1 MGIAALTAALW
12 LGHAAALAQDTTS
25 AASTNTPASDAIG
38 PRGLEGFSL
47 NGTVTRPADA
57 PAATATP
64 APARRERTADRSE
77 ADRAPA
83 AVAART
89 TESSGSQRPAEGRRA
104 PEAPA
109 ARLAAQVPP
118 TPASSLT
125 LDLPPA
131 SGEAPASGLTA
142 APSAFSP
149 QLDSSAATLAR
160 AQNWAV
166 WPWLLLALVLGGAAA
181 FLLRRRRVRDAL
193 AGGPSVDAYVAPEPS
208 PPAPAP
214 PRPAPPAAP
223 EARPQPAPKPI
234 GVVSTS
240 LRPWVDLEFTPLA
253 VLMEDHQV
261 TFEFELNLYNSG
273 GAPAREVLV
282 EASIFNAGPNQ
293 DRDITAFFAQPAG
306 TGEATSLIPPL
317 RRMTVRPTLVAP
329 RSGIQPIEFGGRQV
343 FVPLIAFNATYPVA
357 GGEARTSAA
366 YLVGGQ
372 GKGEKLEPFPLD
384 LGARAF
390 TRLGARAMPNG
401 IRR

>member
-12 LGHAAALAQDTTS
+12 LGHSAALAQDTTS
-25 AASTNTPASDAIG
+25 AVSANTAAPDTIG

-47 NGTVTRPADA
+47 NGTVTRPADS
-57 PAATATP
+57 PAATARP
-64 APARRERTADRSE
+64 APARRERTE
-77 ADRAPA
+77 AERAPA
-83 AVAART
+83 ATAART
-89 TESSGSQRPAEGRRA
+89 AERNVSQRAAEVRRV
-104 PEAPA
+104 PEEPA
-109 ARLAAQVPP
+109 ASPVAQVSRAP

-125 LDLPPA
+125 LDLPPV
-131 SGEAPASGLTA
+131 SGETPASGLA
-142 APSAFSP
+142 SAPATFSP
-149 QLDSSAATLAR
+149 QLDSTAATLAP
-160 AQNWAV
+160 AQNWAA
-166 WPWLLLALVLGGAAA
+166 WPWLLLALVLGVAAA
-181 FLLRRRRVRDAL
+181 FLWRRRRAQEAL
-193 AGGPSVDAYVAPEPS
+193 AGGPSIDAYVAPEPA

-214 PRPAPPAAP
+214 PHPAPPATR
-223 EARPQPAPKPI
+223 EARPLAAPKPV
-234 GVVSTS
+234 GVVSTN
-240 LRPWVDLEFTPLA
+240 LRPWVDLEFTPLT

-293 DRDITAFFAQPAG
+293 DRDIAAFFAQPAG
-306 TGEATSLIPPL
+306 NGEPTSLIPPL

-372 GKGEKLEPFPLD
+372 GKGEKLKPFPLD
-384 LGARAF
+384 IGPRAF
-390 TRLGARAMPNG
+390 TRLGALAMPSA

>member
-12 LGHAAALAQDTTS
+12 LGHATALAQDTNS
-25 AASTNTPASDAIG
+25 ASSANTAAPDTIG

-57 PAATATP
+57 PAATASP
-64 APARRERTADRSE
+64 APARRERTAERTD
-77 ADRAPA
+77 AGRAPA
-83 AVAART
+83 SAASRT
-89 TESSGSQRPAEGRRA
+89 AERTGSQRPGEARRV

-109 ARLAAQVPP
+109 ASLAAQATP

-131 SGEAPASGLTA
+131 SDEAPAPGLTA
-142 APSAFSP
+142 AQSAFSP
-149 QLDSSAATLAR
+149 QMDSSAATLAP

-166 WPWLLLALVLGGAAA
+166 WPWLLVALALGGAAA
-181 FLLRRRRVRDAL
+181 FLWRRRRAQEAL
-193 AGGPSVDAYVAPEPS
+193 AGGPSIDAYVAPES
-208 PPAPAP
+208 SAPAPAP
-214 PRPAPPAAP
+214 PRPAPPVAP
-223 EARPQPAPKPI
+223 EAHPRPAPKPI

-240 LRPWVDLEFTPLA
+240 LRPWIDLEFTPLA

-293 DRDITAFFAQPAG
+293 DREITAFFAQPAG
-306 TGEATSLIPPL
+306 NGEATSLIPPL

-343 FVPLIAFNATYPVA
+343 FIPLIAFNATYPVA

-366 YLVGGQ
+366 FLVGGQ

>member
-1 MGIAALTAALW
+1 
-12 LGHAAALAQDTTS
+12 
-25 AASTNTPASDAIG
+25 
-38 PRGLEGFSL
+38 
-47 NGTVTRPADA
+47 
-57 PAATATP
+57 
-64 APARRERTADRSE
+64 
-77 ADRAPA
+77 
-83 AVAART
+83 
-89 TESSGSQRPAEGRRA
+89 
-104 PEAPA
+104 
-109 ARLAAQVPP
+109 
-118 TPASSLT
+118 
-125 LDLPPA
+125 
-131 SGEAPASGLTA
+131 
-142 APSAFSP
+142 
-149 QLDSSAATLAR
+149 
-160 AQNWAV
+160 
-166 WPWLLLALVLGGAAA
+166 LALVLGGAAA
-181 FLLRRRRVRDAL
+181 FLWRRRRAQEAP
-193 AGGPSVDAYVAPEPS
+193 AGGPSNDAYVAPEPA
-208 PPAPAP
+208 PAASAP
-214 PRPAPPAAP
+214 PRPAPPAAR
-223 EARPQPAPKPI
+223 EERPRAASKPV

-293 DRDITAFFAQPAG
+293 DRDIAAFFAQPAG

-384 LGARAF
+384 LGPRAF
-390 TRLGARAMPNG
+390 TRLGARVMPSG

>member
-1 MGIAALTAALW
+1 MGIAALTGALW
-12 LGHAAALAQDTTS
+12 LGHSAAFAQDTTS
-25 AASTNTPASDAIG
+25 AASANTAAPDTIG

-47 NGTVTRPADA
+47 NGTVTRPADS
-57 PAATATP
+57 PAATASP
-64 APARRERTADRSE
+64 APARRERTADRP
-77 ADRAPA
+77 DRAPA
-83 AVAART
+83 AAAART
-89 TESSGSQRPAEGRRA
+89 TESSGSQRPAEARRA

-131 SGEAPASGLTA
+131 SGGAPASGLTA

-149 QLDSSAATLAR
+149 QLDSSAATLAP

-181 FLLRRRRVRDAL
+181 FLLRRRRAQEEL

-214 PRPAPPAAP
+214 PRPSPPAAP
-223 EARPQPAPKPI
+223 EARPRPAPKPM

-293 DRDITAFFAQPAG
+293 DRAITAFFAQPAG
-306 TGEATSLIPPL
+306 NGEATSLIPPL